1 MLNIFCI
8 KDIKHDSYANPFFCK
23 SVPDAMRQIIM
34 ALDNPNSMLAKF
46 PHDFVLYCSGSFT
59 EDDGR
64 VVSFPDPQMIAP
76 VADLARQVPHTGG
89 PHMPN
94 VKDMGGPVQ

>member
-1 MLNIFCI
+1 MLSIFSI

-46 PHDFVLYCSGSFT
+46 PTDFVLYQSGAFNEDNGTLTSF
-59 EDDGR
+59 DN
-64 VVSFPDPQMIAP
+64 PIMI
-76 VADLARQVPHTGG
+76 VTLDELANRPRKTGG

-94 VKDMGGPVQ
+94 LQGEKA